1 MNCCVVNKETEKY
14 GENSY
19 CSQFCTNSLFTAIAV
34 LCHNYVIS
42 RRKQYCRETTSLVDS
57 AE

>member
-34 LCHNYVIS
+34 LKSQLSYIASEAVLSRNNVIG
-42 RRKQYCRETTSLVDS
+42 
-57 AE
+57 

>member
-34 LCHNYVIS
+34 LSHN
-42 RRKQYCRETTSLVDS
+42 
-57 AE
+57 